1 MPHAKG
7 SEASRHYPFAFSQ
20 TGMSDP
26 YEEIINGE
34 RMLRLPP
41 RPRHEE
47 ILARL
52 HQRVAECVN
61 ALATTRLL
69 VARTPLQVSPRS
81 LLRPDLALITAA
93 TGKLWLVA
101 EVISSDDHH
110 ADTVDKKVIYE
121 EVRLPRLWMVDPRY
135 DNVEVYHGSQ
145 YGLSLKHV
153 LAGRELL
160 TEGLLPG
167 FQLGLHE
174 LFAGSPAGKYDF

>member
-1 MPHAKG
+1 
-7 SEASRHYPFAFSQ
+7 
-20 TGMSDP
+20 MSDP

-34 RMLRLPP
+34 RLLRFPP

-52 HQRVAECVN
+52 RQRLAAAVAT
-61 ALATTRLL
+61 LSTTKLL
-69 VARTPLQVSPRS
+69 GVRGPVQVSPSS

-93 TGKLWLVA
+93 TNKLWLAA

-110 ADTVDKKVIYE
+110 ADTVEKKGLYE
-121 EVRLPRLWMVDPRY
+121 ELKLPRLWMIDPRY
-135 DNVEVYHGSQ
+135 DNVEVYHGTA

-160 TEGLLPG
+160 TEALLPG
-167 FQLGLHE
+167 FQMGLHE
-174 LFAGSPAGKYDF
+174 IFSGNSSGEPEKYDF